1 MRSTISFFLL
11 LALWVIG
18 VDGFASEPQ
27 SSKNPVRVLVTGAA
41 GKTGR
46 IVLSKLGHD
55 RRYEPKGLFRTEKS
69 ARSIV
74 KSDATIHLEHVVVAD
89 VTSSTFL
96 QDLSGG
102 TIGKETNDD
111 ASESSN
117 SSNGLE
123 NLEAMIICTSAVPR
137 IRKRSLAAMLVKAP
151 WRALKGESLMDV
163 HSMRFAW
170 KHGGYPEKVDY
181 KGQIAQIDLAKQL
194 GIPHVI
200 LISSMGGTNPDNFL
214 NSVGPHGHGG
224 ILKWKREAEKYLVE
238 VSRQNKSI
246 PFEFLI
252 VRVSDVV
259 TFLPPLINHQSGL
272 DYTILHPG
280 HLVDAPGGKEEYVL
294 GVDDKLYELNHQ
306 QHKIYNS
313 TEARRGSVTRIS
325 REDVA
330 ELCVA
335 ALSAGKGKKIS
346 FDCITMSSSALSSS
360 SPPQQQQKTKRRKR
374 PFRRKS
380 VVEISDAETTIS
392 AESRKPAEEVLYD
405 FLDLSIST
413 NYDLVA

>member
-1 MRSTISFFLL
+1 MPICCIPMRSTISIFLL
-11 LALWVIG
+11 LALWVLC
-18 VDGFASEPQ
+18 VHGFASEPQ

-41 GKTGR
+41 GNTGR

-137 IRKRSLAAMLVKAP
+137 IRKRSLVAMLVKAP

-214 NSVGPHGHGG
+214 NSVGPNGHGG

-238 VSRQNKSI
+238 
-246 PFEFLI
+246 
-252 VRVSDVV
+252 
-259 TFLPPLINHQSGL
+259 SGL

-280 HLVDAPGGKEEYVL
+280 HLVDAPGGFEEYVL
-294 GVDDKLYELNHQ
+294 GVDDELYELNHQ

-313 TEARRGSVTRIS
+313 TEASRGAATRIS

-335 ALSAGKGKKIS
+335 ALSAGKDKKIS

-360 SPPQQQQKTKRRKR
+360 SPPQKLHKTKRRKR

-380 VVEISDAETTIS
+380 VAEISDAETRIS